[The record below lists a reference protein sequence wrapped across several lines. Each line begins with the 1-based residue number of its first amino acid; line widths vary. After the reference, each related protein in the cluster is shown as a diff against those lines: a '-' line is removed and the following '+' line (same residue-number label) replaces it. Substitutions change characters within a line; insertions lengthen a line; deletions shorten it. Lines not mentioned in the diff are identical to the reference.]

1 MKLRSISPRF
11 AIALGCG
18 IAATCLPAL
27 AAAQNSLPSNPW
39 QTVGNRGTNAAINYI
54 GNSDLVDLVF
64 RTNNINRMRILAGG
78 DVSIAKNL
86 SIGLD
91 LNVLGN
97 LFVGVNGSFGNDVS
111 IGHNITVNNDGT
123 INRNLSVLNDLS
135 VTRDGLFG
143 RNLGV
148 GGDLNVTGIGNFNN
162 TANATSTSTGSIVVA
177 GGAGIGKDLVVGGN
191 IKMTTATVDG
201 TTESTSPT
209 TGALVVAGGTGIG
222 KRLNVGGATA
232 LGSTLGVTGATQLG
246 STLGVAGATQLAAA
260 LTVGGATQINNTLG
274 VTGATSLGSTLGVTG
289 ATLLSSTLGVTGA
302 TQLGSTLAVSGA
314 TTLSNTLSV
323 AGNTSV
329 SGLFNVSSA
338 SGGSFQ
344 VHDKARATI
353 DSRVT
358 GDAGNTANFAL
369 DVKSQG
375 QGVVIR
381 LDAST
386 PDSSNHFVDFWDSG
400 NHRVGAITGQTSD
413 EYGADPEQIALDV
426 FDAAIAASLVV
437 ASADALFE
445 PADIISDAAQVAL
458 DLAIRGIELANIGV
472 SYSSGSG
479 DYAEFL
485 PRIDESEKI
494 VPGDIVG
501 VFGGSISKKTAGA
514 QQVLVVST
522 APAVVGNQPAAGR
535 ENLYNKVAFLG
546 QVPVRVIGRVHE
558 GDYIVPSGRED
569 GMGIA
574 IAPEK
579 MEAGDYAHVLGRAWI
594 GSETDGPSVV
604 KVIVGLNGGDVA
616 IAIQK
621 QQGEMAS
628 MKSDMAAMKAQMSQ
642 MMEALKAAQAK
653 GSK

>member
-1 MKLRSISPRF
+1 MKLRSISTRF
-11 AIALGCG
+11 AIAFGCVS
-18 IAATCLPAL
+18 ALPAL
-27 AAAQNSLPSNPW
+27 AGAQNSLPSNPW
-39 QTVGNRGTNAAINYI
+39 QTVGNKGTNSAIHYI
-54 GNSDLVDLVF
+54 GNSDFVDLMF
-64 RTNNINRMRILAGG
+64 RTNNIMRMRILAGG
-78 DVSIAKNL
+78 DISIAKNL
-86 SIGLD
+86 SVGLD
-91 LNVLGN
+91 LSVLGN
-97 LFVGVNGSFGNDVS
+97 LSVGVNGTFGNDVG

-148 GGDLNVTGIGNFNN
+148 GGDLNVTGIGYFNN
-162 TANATSTSTGSIVVA
+162 TANSTATTNGSLVVA
-177 GGAGIGKDLVVGGN
+177 GGAGIAKDLVVGGN

-201 TTESTSPT
+201 TTESTSTT

-222 KRLNVGGATA
+222 KRLNVGGATQ
-232 LGSTLGVTGATQLG
+232 LGSTLAVTGATQVG

-260 LTVGGATQINNTLG
+260 LTVGGATQLNSTLN
-274 VTGATSLGSTLGVTG
+274 VAGATSLASTLGVTG
-289 ATLLSSTLGVTGA
+289 AALLSSTLGVTGA

-314 TTLSNTLSV
+314 TTISNTLSV
-323 AGNTSV
+323 SGNTSV

-344 VHDKARATI
+344 VHDKARVTI

-358 GDAGNTANFAL
+358 GDIGNTGNFAL

-375 QGVVIR
+375 QGIVIR
-381 LDAST
+381 LDSAT

-400 NHRVGAITGQTSD
+400 NHRVGSIQGQTAD
-413 EYGADPEQIALDV
+413 EYAADPEQIALDV
-426 FDAAIAASLVV
+426 FDAAV
-437 ASADALFE
+437 AVALGVATADALFE
-445 PADIISDAAQVAL
+445 PADIIADAAQVAL
-458 DLAIRGIELANIGV
+458 DLAVRGIDLANLGV

-501 VFGGSISKKTAGA
+501 VFGGNITKKTAGA
-514 QQVLVVST
+514 QQILVVST
-522 APAVVGNQPAAGR
+522 APAVVGNQPAEGK
-535 ENLYNKVAFLG
+535 EHLYNKVAFLG
-546 QVPVRVIGRVHE
+546 QVPVRVMGRVHE

-579 MEAGDYAHVLGRAWI
+579 MEAADYAHVLGRAWI
-594 GSETDGPSVV
+594 GSETDGPSMV
-604 KVIVGLNGGDVA
+604 KVIVGLNAGDVA
-616 IAIQK
+616 TAIQK

-628 MKSDMAAMKAQMSQ
+628 MKSDMAAMKAQMAQ